1 MAKLNRGGKRNSPTL
16 PAGGRLPKKK
26 PAQPNTAPT
35 NTPLPQPTPTP
46 TTPPTPQQV
55 AQGNVLPKG
64 GVPFNQFQQM
74 TDDQKADVINKAL
87 GVSLPVF
94 LDDSPAQQLVYYTGM
109 NNKPTVVT
117 ESALKKVA
125 GKSLWRSVHDTY
137 NRQSDIGYTGKQIYD
152 QLATGD
158 FTMYSDS
165 GGSAY
170 GRAIYFDITK
180 GSYGSGSGYTI
191 MHAKL
196 KPNAVVWSDTK
207 VRTAINNE
215 IRSGSKLGQAL
226 QQVRQRDS
234 ASQTTIYCLAKGIDV
249 YESGGYHMVVNRGA
263 LYLSD
268 QTF

>member
-1 MAKLNRGGKRNSPTL
+1 MAKSNRGGKRT
-16 PAGGRLPKKK
+16 AGGQTTFRGQVTTP
-26 PAQPNTAPT
+26 PPTPT

-46 TTPPTPQQV
+46 VTPPTPQQV
-55 AQGNVLPKG
+55 AAGVTLPTG
-64 GVPFNQFQQM
+64 GVPFSQFQNM
-74 TDDQKADVINKAL
+74 TDDQKANVINQAL
-87 GVSLPVF
+87 GVSVPVF
-94 LDDSPAQQLVYYTGM
+94 LDDTPAQQLVYYTGM
-109 NNKPTVVT
+109 NSKPTVVT
-117 ESALKKVA
+117 ESQLNHTA

-137 NRQSDIGYTGKQIYD
+137 NRQTDIGYTGKQIYN

-170 GRAIYFDITK
+170 GRAIYFDIHK
-180 GSYGSGSGYTI
+180 GSYGSGSKYTI

-207 VRTAINNE
+207 VNTAVQNE

-234 ASQTTIYCLAKGIDV
+234 ASVYTVYCLAKGIDA
-249 YESGGYHMVVNRGA
+249 YESGGYHMIVNRGA

-268 QTF
+268 TTF